1 MTVTMPLSFQKIKFL
16 FSSGIT
22 LLSLSWI
29 MINIK
34 NLTIPTDG
42 LNPNANPFNNQQL
55 TKLQY
60 RSFESIGKILQRLL
74 LDQEVAAGE
83 YRRYGG
89 PTPTSSTSAAGSDEH
104 KKAQSIVITKLK
116 QTANYSC
123 PAEFSF
129 AQGEE
134 VRTFICNAGRGR
146 TKHELV
152 LLTTMF
158 YSDRNLYIFRNT
170 LRVVAS
176 MMKDQLNVKPVMFI
190 EDTNSFLQAN
200 AEDFIV
206 DACNLGWTVLLAPH
220 CNEYGYPVFK
230 SMFDVA
236 MSTWDAEWY
245 GYSNADILFD
255 DSLMRTIRFI
265 QEKEDAIKIPMLV
278 GRRYI
283 LAVSAR
289 HFS

>member
-1 MTVTMPLSFQKIKFL
+1 
-16 FSSGIT
+16 
-22 LLSLSWI
+22 

-42 LNPNANPFNNQQL
+42 LNPNANPFNDQQL
-55 TKLQY
+55 SKLQY

-74 LDQEVAAGE
+74 LDQDVSAGQ
-83 YRRYGG
+83 YRRYGE
-89 PTPTSSTSAAGSDEH
+89 PKPISSAPAGSDEH
-104 KKAQSIVITKLK
+104 EKAQSIIVVTKLRK
-116 QTANYSC
+116 IASYSC

-134 VRTFICNAGRGR
+134 IKTIICNAGRGR

-190 EDTNSFLQAN
+190 EDTNSFLQAK

-230 SMFDVA
+230 SMFDVV

-245 GYSNADILFD
+245 GYMNADMLFD
-255 DSLMRTIRFI
+255 ASLMQTIEYI
-265 QEKEDAIKIPMLV
+265 EAKSDVITVPMLV
-278 GRRYI
+278 GRRYNVE
-283 LAVSAR
+283 VSTD
-289 HFS
+289 